1 MSTKLQEWLERM
13 QVFRSDTVGNAAEI
27 HVTRSGRDVGWIFE
41 INPETKLAELVDH
54 IDSACRDSGFA
65 GPYELRAVDKDG
77 KLCGPFKHTAQVTE
91 IVPTETAMIPA
102 GFESLVQTGLQ
113 TQTAMTG
120 LALKGLAHAQRYNE
134 RALDRVE
141 KENARLAKENEA
153 LRLKLV
159 SHWDTIEKLNTHELE
174 TKEQTERVRRMGSIA
189 ETAITA
195 LIGRFT
201 GKGDSAAAQTID
213 IRLMQMLFRNLQAD
227 PGRLAK
233 IFELLG
239 DDERMAIIELSRRA
253 TEETEGPTPPEM
265 KPNGLAAAS
274 AAAATNGKGN

>member
-1 MSTKLQEWLERM
+1 MSTKLEEWLERM
-13 QVFRSDTVGNAAEI
+13 QAWQSDGVGNAASI

-41 INPETKLAELVDH
+41 INAETKLPELVDH

-65 GPYELRAVDKDG
+65 GPYELRAYDKDG
-77 KLCGPFKHTAQVTE
+77 KFCGPFKHTALVTE
-91 IVPTETAMIPA
+91 IVPNGAAMVPA
-102 GFESLVQTGLQ
+102 GLETLVQTGLQ

-120 LALKGLAHAQRYNE
+120 LALKGLAQSQRYSE
-134 RALDRVE
+134 KAMDRLE
-141 KENARLAKENEA
+141 KENSRLSKENET
-153 LRLKLV
+153 LRQKLV

-195 LIGRFT
+195 LIGRLT
-201 GKGDSAAAQTID
+201 GKGDNAAAQTVD
-213 IRLMQMLFRNLQAD
+213 IRLMHLLFRNLQAD
-227 PGRLAK
+227 PNRLAK

-253 TEETEGPTPPEM
+253 TEEPEAPTLPD